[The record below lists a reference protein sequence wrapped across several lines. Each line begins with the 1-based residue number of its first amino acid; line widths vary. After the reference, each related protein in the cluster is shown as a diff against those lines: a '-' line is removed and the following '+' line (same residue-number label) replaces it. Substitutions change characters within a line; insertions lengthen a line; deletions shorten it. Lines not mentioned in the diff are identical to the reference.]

1 MYKFSLALLLAML
14 TCTSILQAQD
24 RSITESKSPVIE
36 PLDKEEVKAY
46 WKKAYFAKLRKVSPR
61 VSYGIGNFEASM
73 RYKVPDVQQILAE
86 TANDLDSKYRWIPW
100 NKIDVEPADPFRTKT
115 LKKSGNFFLTTGLNL
130 PIFFVDVEAGVGR
143 FSEPLLTVSEV
154 FPIRESVSSEG
165 FGKLMLKRVTT
176 PTTKGSV
183 NLRVGVELER
193 VLPDHLLPRLKFG
206 MFAAGIDVGAYYLI
220 GADFSYRAGFEV
232 LGEEILGKIENALAP
247 VPIISAQAKKD
258 AANAILG
265 HMESRTPAYLWV
277 PAFQGYGLK
286 GQVYFDI
293 GQGLR
298 IAGTYTQEKS
308 FGLQLKGTDWLKQGP
323 QIWRNFFT
331 LGIESK
337 L

>member
-1 MYKFSLALLLAML
+1 MAML
-14 TCTSILQAQD
+14 TCTSLLKAQD

-36 PLDKEEVKAY
+36 PLEKKEVKAY

-73 RYKVPDVQQILAE
+73 RYRVPDVQGILAE
-86 TANDLDSKYRWIPW
+86 TANDLDSKYRWVPW
-100 NKIDVEPADPFRTKT
+100 NKIEIEPSEPFRTKT
-115 LKKSGNFFLTTGLNL
+115 LKKSGNFFLTTGINL
-130 PIFFVDVEAGVGR
+130 PLFFVDVEAGVGR

-154 FPIRESVSSEG
+154 FPLSESVSSEG
-165 FGKLMLKRVTT
+165 FGNLLIKRVTT
-176 PTTKGSV
+176 PTAKASV
-183 NLRVGVELER
+183 NLRVGLELER
-193 VLPDHLLPRLKFG
+193 VLPDHLLPRLEFG
-206 MFAAGIDVGAYYLI
+206 MFAAGVDVGAYYLI

-232 LGEEILGKIENALAP
+232 LGDEILEKIESAFDP
-247 VPIISAQAKKD
+247 IPIISDQAKKD
-258 AANAILG
+258 AAYAILG

-286 GQVYFDI
+286 GQVYLDI

-298 IAGTYTQEKS
+298 IAGTYTHEKS
-308 FGLQLKGTDWLKQGP
+308 FGLKLKNTDWLKQGP

>member
-1 MYKFSLALLLAML
+1 MHKL
-14 TCTSILQAQD
+14 TLIVLMVLVLCTPKIKAQD
-24 RSITESKSPVIE
+24 SSTTEYKAPILA
-36 PLDKEEVKAY
+36 PIQQEETQAY

-73 RYKVPDVQQILAE
+73 RYEVPDVRQALTE
-86 TANDLDSKYRWIPW
+86 TANDLESKYRWIPW
-100 NKIDVEPADPFRTKT
+100 NKIDVQASEPFRTKT
-115 LKKSGNFFLTTGLNL
+115 LKKTGNFFLTTGINL

-154 FPIRESVSSEG
+154 FPLRESVSSAG
-165 FGKLMLKRVTT
+165 FGELLIKRVTT
-176 PTTKGSV
+176 PTTKGSL
-183 NLRVGVELER
+183 NLRAGVELER
-193 VLPDHLLPRLKFG
+193 VLPDHLLPRLTFG

-220 GADFSYRAGFEV
+220 GADFSYRTGFEV
-232 LGEEILGKIENALAP
+232 LGDEILEKIENVFAP
-247 VPIISAQAKKD
+247 IPLVPDQTKKD

-265 HMESRTPAYLWV
+265 HMEARVPAYLWV

-286 GQVYFDI
+286 GQVYLDI

-298 IAGTYTQEKS
+298 IAGTYTHEKS
-308 FGLQLKGTDWLKQGP
+308 FGLKLKSTDWLKQGP

-331 LGIESK
+331 LGVESK